1 VSFVVPEKQSH
12 EAVGASMHQLISG
25 LYPICRSITGNGVRK
40 TLQSLQDTIPLTVH
54 EVPSGTPV
62 FDWQVPQEWNIRDA
76 YVKNSQGL
84 RIIDFQQSNL
94 HVVSYSIPIRQTMPF
109 SELRD
114 HLFTLPDRPEW
125 IPYRTSYYSE
135 SWGFCLAH
143 NQLCLLDS
151 KGSYEVCIDAT
162 LKDGYL
168 TYGEY
173 CLPGKTADEVLVSCH
188 ICHPSLC
195 NDNLSGV
202 ALGVHLAKALEPLP
216 RRYSYRFLFVPGTIG
231 AITWLSLNES
241 RVIDIKHGF
250 VLAGVGDRGHFTYKK
265 SRRGNAAID
274 RAFTHVIKHFEDE
287 SGIIDF
293 FPYGYDERQYC
304 SPGFNLPVGCVMRTP
319 FGKYPEYHT
328 SADNI
333 GFVSEAALGDSFGK
347 CMAALSVLENDEV
360 YLNQNPKCE
369 PRLGKRG
376 LYQSMGG
383 KLIREMGELPILW
396 VLNLSDGH
404 HSLLDIAE
412 LSGLSFDAI
421 RVAASALR
429 ECSLLR
435 PLSNPLVEK

>member
-1 VSFVVPEKQSH
+1 MQSSD
-12 EAVGASMHQLISG
+12 AVGASMHQLISG

-40 TLQSLQDTIPLTVH
+40 TLQILQDTIPLTVH

-84 RIIDFQQSNL
+84 RVIDFQQSNL
-94 HVVSYSIPIRQTMPF
+94 HVVSYSVPIRQRMPF

-114 HLFTLPDRPEW
+114 HLFTIPDRPEW
-125 IPYRTSYYSE
+125 IPYRTSYYKE

-143 NQLCLLDS
+143 NQLHLLES
-151 KGSYEVCIDAT
+151 EGSYEVCIDAT
-162 LKDGYL
+162 LKNGHL

-173 CLPGKTADEVLVSCH
+173 CLAGKTDEEVLVSCH
-188 ICHPSLC
+188 VCHPSLC
-195 NDNLSGV
+195 NDNLSGI
-202 ALGVHLAKALEPLP
+202 ALGVYLAKALEPLS
-216 RRYSYRFLFVPGTIG
+216 RRYTYRFLFVPGTIG
-231 AITWLSLNES
+231 SITWLSLNES
-241 RVIDIKHGF
+241 RVSHIKHGF

-265 SRRGNAAID
+265 SRRGNAAVD
-274 RAFTHVIKHFEDE
+274 RAFTHVAKHSDDE
-287 SGIIDF
+287 CEVIDF

-412 LSGLSFDAI
+412 QSGLSFDAV
-421 RVAASALR
+421 RVAASALQ